1 MTSGTR
7 RLLRNRNVRT
17 MRRQCRRAPKCRCPV
32 NPKRASKRRAR
43 CRSPIRSK
51 CARPSP
57 NRNRNRT
64 QSKCIRHNRN
74 LNRVRKCGHRSRMW
88 SITKRLQPNRI
99 RRLTATTHSSAK
111 ANATEC
117 PLRQAI
123 KKQPFRAAF
132 FLGRADPKPNRRE
145 SAQRLRRRRAI
156 AASCAAATASSPCAR
171 ARSRSLLWFCSASSA
186 ARLASFALA
195 SSRS

>member
-1 MTSGTR
+1 MTSGDR
-7 RLLRNRNVRT
+7 RLLHNRNIRT
-17 MRRQCRRAPKCRCPV
+17 MRRQCRRAPNRRCPV
-32 NPKRASKRRAR
+32 NPKRASKRHAR

-57 NRNRNRT
+57 SRT
-64 QSKCIRHNRN
+64 QSKCIRHNHYRS
-74 LNRVRKCGHRSRMW
+74 RVRKCGHRNRMW

-123 KKQPFRAAF
+123 KKQPFQAAF
-132 FLGRADPKPNRRE
+132 FLGGTDPKPDRRE